1 MTNHLPSSQPTETH
15 RSSGKSYRREKS
27 ASDESQ
33 DCTPDTAPKAVT
45 AKKNTASSGF
55 TRAIRLLEE
64 IAAHGPLRFAELQ
77 DRLSLPKAS
86 LNRALTDLQL
96 ERMIV
101 FDERSLT
108 YRSGFRVLEIAN
120 QIWSRSDLR
129 SIARDQ
135 LENLCAMSNE
145 TVQLSVLADT
155 HAVYLDSVES
165 SNNVRMSMNYGTKVP
180 VYCTGAGKSL
190 LAWCP
195 VEEQR
200 EIISRISFAVYTPN
214 TITDPDQ
221 LMKELAT
228 IHSQGYAD
236 DNEEHF
242 AGIRCVAAPI
252 TTSDGKAIAAISITA
267 PTFRIEDAQ
276 VSQWRSWLVDATK
289 EISARIAP
297 VAHRL

>member
-1 MTNHLPSSQPTETH
+1 MTNPLPDRPAESKNTSAKRQNRSEPESATPARPT
-15 RSSGKSYRREKS
+15 S
-27 ASDESQ
+27 
-33 DCTPDTAPKAVT
+33 KA
-45 AKKNTASSGF
+45 AKKTTASSGF

-64 IAAHGPLRFAELQ
+64 IARHGPLRFAELQ
-77 DRLSLPKAS
+77 ERLSLPKAT

-96 ERMIV
+96 ERMIS
-101 FDERSLT
+101 FDERSMT
-108 YRSGFRVLEIAN
+108 YSSGYRVLEIAN

-129 SIARDQ
+129 TLARDQ
-135 LENLCAMSNE
+135 LEKLCTMSNE

-165 SNNVRMSMNYGTKVP
+165 SNNVRMSMGFGTKVP

-195 VEEQR
+195 VAEQR

-214 TITDPDQ
+214 TITDPAN
-221 LMKELAT
+221 LLAELAQ
-228 IHSQGYAD
+228 INQQGYAD

-252 TTSDGKAIAAISITA
+252 VASDGAAVAAISITA
-267 PTFRIEDAQ
+267 PTFRIEESQ
-276 VSQWRSWLVDATK
+276 VTQWRSWLIEATK

-297 VAHRL
+297 VAHKLC

>member
-1 MTNHLPSSQPTETH
+1 M
-15 RSSGKSYRREKS
+15 
-27 ASDESQ
+27 
-33 DCTPDTAPKAVT
+33 
-45 AKKNTASSGF
+45 
-55 TRAIRLLEE
+55 LEE

-145 TVQLSVLADT
+145 TIQLSVLADT

-195 VEEQR
+195 VQEQR

-228 IHSQGYAD
+228 ICLLY
-236 DNEEHF
+236 
-242 AGIRCVAAPI
+242 
-252 TTSDGKAIAAISITA
+252 TSPSPRDQRGSRM
-267 PTFRIEDAQ
+267 P
-276 VSQWRSWLVDATK
+276 S
-289 EISARIAP
+289 SA
-297 VAHRL
+297 